1 MAAAPILEVESL
13 SVDIPV
19 PAGMLHP
26 VQEVGFRV
34 ERGRTLAIVGE
45 SGCGKSLTSLALMN
59 LLPARAKRTA
69 GRLALDGRDLLDLS
83 EREMS
88 DIRGNRMS
96 MIFQEP
102 MTSLNPAYTVG
113 DQLVEAERR
122 HRRTSAAQA
131 RARAVWLLEKVG
143 MTGAEGRLRQY
154 PHQLSGGLRQ
164 RVMIAMALMCE
175 PDVIIADEPTTALDV
190 TIQAQILHLLADLQ
204 REFETGLILITHDLG
219 VVARLCDRVAVMYA
233 GQIVEEGTARRIFQ
247 APAHPYTRGLLECIP
262 IPGKTRRG
270 AHLGT
275 IPGIVPSLVGAM
287 QGCHFA
293 ERCPHVSE
301 ACRAGPV
308 AFRDGNETGH
318 RYRCVLPPG
327 YGGGGGGGG
336 DGDDGGG
343 PGDAGRPG
351 PPR

>member
-1 MAAAPILEVESL
+1 MDSAAPILEVEGL
-13 SVDIPV
+13 SVAIPV
-19 PAGMLHP
+19 PAGTLHP

-34 ERGRTLAIVGE
+34 TRGHTLAIVGE

-59 LLPARAKRTA
+59 LLPPRAERTA
-69 GRLALDGRDLLDLS
+69 GRLALDGQDLLGLS
-83 EREMS
+83 EREMA

-122 HRRTSAAQA
+122 HRRTSAAAA
-131 RARAVWLLEKVG
+131 RDRAVWLLEKVG

-175 PDVIIADEPTTALDV
+175 PDLIIADEPTTALDV

-204 REFETGLILITHDLG
+204 REFRTGLILITHDLG

-233 GQIVEEGTARRIFQ
+233 GQIVEEGTAREIFQ
-247 APAHPYTRGLLECIP
+247 TPAHPYTRGLLDCIP
-262 IPGKTRRG
+262 VPGKTRRG

-275 IPGIVPSLVGAM
+275 IPGIVPPLVGAM
-287 QGCHFA
+287 PGCHFA
-293 ERCPHVSE
+293 DRCPHAGG
-301 ACRAGPV
+301 ACRAGPI
-308 AFRDGNETGH
+308 ALRGGTGPGR
-318 RYRCVLPPG
+318 RYRCVLPPPAG
-327 YGGGGGGGG
+327 P
-336 DGDDGGG
+336 DGQDRQI
-343 PGDAGRPG
+343 PVPV
-351 PPR
+351 P

>member
-1 MAAAPILEVESL
+1 MDTAAPILEVEGL
-13 SVDIPV
+13 SVAIPV
-19 PAGMLHP
+19 PAGTLRP

-34 ERGRTLAIVGE
+34 TRGHTLAIVGE

-59 LLPARAKRTA
+59 LLPPRAERTA
-69 GRLALDGRDLLDLS
+69 GRLALDGQDLLGLS
-83 EREMS
+83 EREMA

-113 DQLVEAERR
+113 DQLVEAVRR
-122 HRRTSAAQA
+122 HRRTSAAAA
-131 RARAVWLLEKVG
+131 RDRAVRLLEKVG

-175 PDVIIADEPTTALDV
+175 PDLIIADEPTTALDV

-233 GQIVEEGTARRIFQ
+233 GQIVEEGTAREIFQ
-247 APAHPYTRGLLECIP
+247 TPAHPYTRGLLDCIP
-262 IPGKTRRG
+262 VPGKTRRG

-287 QGCHFA
+287 PGCHFA
-293 ERCPHVSE
+293 DRCPHAGG
-301 ACRAGPV
+301 ACRAGPI
-308 AFRDGNETGH
+308 ALRDGAGPGR
-318 RYRCVLPPG
+318 RYRCVLPPRSG
-327 YGGGGGGGG
+327 PAGP
-336 DGDDGGG
+336 DG
-343 PGDAGRPG
+343 PIPAPI
-351 PPR
+351 P

>member
-1 MAAAPILEVESL
+1 MDTAAPILEVEGL
-13 SVDIPV
+13 SVAIPV

-34 ERGRTLAIVGE
+34 TRGHTLAIVGE

-59 LLPARAKRTA
+59 LLPPRAERTA
-69 GRLALDGRDLLDLS
+69 GRLALDGQDLLGLS
-83 EREMS
+83 EREMA

-113 DQLVEAERR
+113 DQLVEAVRR
-122 HRRTSAAQA
+122 HRRTSVAAA
-131 RARAVWLLEKVG
+131 RDRAVRLLEKVG

-175 PDVIIADEPTTALDV
+175 PDLIIADEPTTALDV

-233 GQIVEEGTARRIFQ
+233 GQIVEEGTAREIFQ
-247 APAHPYTRGLLECIP
+247 TPAHPYTRGLLDCIP
-262 IPGKTRRG
+262 VPGKTRRG

-275 IPGIVPSLVGAM
+275 IPGIVPPLVGAM
-287 QGCHFA
+287 PGCHFA
-293 ERCPHVSE
+293 DRCPHAGG
-301 ACRAGPV
+301 ACRAGPI
-308 AFRDGNETGH
+308 ALRGGTGPGR
-318 RYRCVLPPG
+318 RYRCVLPPPSG
-327 YGGGGGGGG
+327 PADR
-336 DGDDGGG
+336 DGQDG
-343 PGDAGRPG
+343 PIPV
-351 PPR
+351 PVP